1 MTASAELADDDVTC
15 WWCGVEPDDT
25 ITAETVCGTVSV
37 FYRWPAAGDHEHS
50 PTPPSPHMLARA
62 GDRAL
67 ANSLRLLTD

>member
-1 MTASAELADDDVTC
+1 VAGVNDDVTC

-25 ITAETVCGTVSV
+25 YEVDDTRLCSLPQTIVY
-37 FYRWPAAGDHEHS
+37 YRWPAGDHEHS

-67 ANSLRLLTD
+67 ANSLRILAD